1 MMPSLLQAIFQHLQL
16 SMSALLLA
24 SLLAIG
30 LALILQ
36 PFKRVVAVIL
46 QITGIMQTIPSLA

>member
-46 QITGIMQTIPSLA
+46 QITGIMQTIP